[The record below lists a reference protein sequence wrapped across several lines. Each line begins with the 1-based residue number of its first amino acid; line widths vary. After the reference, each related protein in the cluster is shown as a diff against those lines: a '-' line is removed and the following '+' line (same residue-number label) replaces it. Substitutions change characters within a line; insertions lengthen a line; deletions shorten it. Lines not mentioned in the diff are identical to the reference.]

1 MFVIKLGRRKVLA
14 AGLFVSGV
22 FALLA
27 SSSLL
32 GVDEEF
38 KVAHA
43 ARALQPGEVVLV
55 SVDSNRPL
63 KELTATSNDRNFS
76 FYSDGESAHWVG
88 LVGIDL
94 ETPPGDVQILLNGEN
109 LDGEPVQFTY
119 QVTILAKQ
127 FPTRQLS
134 VDSKYVSPPQ
144 SELDRIAQER
154 RRVSRI
160 FATTTPERF
169 WRGPFLRPVPGETG
183 SGFGKRSVYNGKP
196 RSPHTGTDFRAT
208 KGTPIKAPNNG
219 RIVLVKELYFAG
231 NTVIID
237 HGLGLYSYFAHL
249 SEFRVEEGDAV
260 ETGQVIGLVGATGRV
275 TGPHLHWTVRLSE
288 ARVDPLSL
296 MNVLKTAGGS

>member
-1 MFVIKLGRRKVLA
+1 MFLIKQRRRKILA
-14 AGLFVSGV
+14 TGLFVSGV

-27 SSSLL
+27 SSTLL
-32 GVDEEF
+32 GVDEKF

-43 ARALQPGEVVLV
+43 ARALQPGEVVLM
-55 SVDSNRPL
+55 SVDANRPL
-63 KELTATSNDRNFS
+63 KELTATSSDRKFS

-94 ETPPGDVQILLNGEN
+94 ETPPGDVQIQLNGKN
-109 LDGEPVQFTY
+109 LEGELVESKY
-119 QVTILAKQ
+119 QITILDKQ

-144 SELDRIAQER
+144 DELDRIAQESQ
-154 RRVSRI
+154 RVSRI

-169 WRGPFLRPVPGETG
+169 WRGPFLRPVPGEAR
-183 SGFGKRSVYNGKP
+183 SSFGKRSVYNGQP
-196 RSPHTGTDFRAT
+196 RSPHTGTDFKAT
-208 KGTPIKAPNNG
+208 KGAPIKAPNNG
-219 RIVLVKELYFAG
+219 RVVLVKDLYFAG

-249 SEFRVEEGDAV
+249 SEFRVEEGETV
-260 ETGQVIGLVGATGRV
+260 KTGQVIGLVGATGRV
-275 TGPHLHWTVRLSE
+275 TGPHLHWTVRLSK

-296 MNVLKTAGGS
+296 MNVLETAGGS